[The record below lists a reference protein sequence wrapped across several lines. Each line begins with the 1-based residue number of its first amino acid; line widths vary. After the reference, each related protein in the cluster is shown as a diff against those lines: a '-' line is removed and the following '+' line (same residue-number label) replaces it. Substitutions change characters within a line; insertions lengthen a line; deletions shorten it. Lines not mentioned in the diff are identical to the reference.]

1 MSDLLSIG
9 ASGVRA
15 YQTALSTIGENIAN
29 VGTTG
34 YTRRTVS
41 LSEVPGTGSISQF
54 GAGNGVLLSA
64 VNRAADT
71 YASTALR
78 ATTADLSRTT
88 SGATW
93 LDKIQSALTG
103 NELTTRVTSFFAS
116 AQSLAAEP
124 DSSALRTGVV
134 SAAQSA
140 AVAFTATGQAFDQI
154 NADMDTA
161 GGQAATDLNS
171 LGASL
176 AQINDGLGR
185 SLPGSTAAAQLMDQ
199 RDVILGQMSQLV
211 DVNVQTDTFGRVTV
225 GIGGAAGDAFVKGN
239 QSGTVSYQRN
249 NDGTVGFNVAV
260 NGVTNVL
267 SPNGGTTAGMI
278 DGAQRVAAIR
288 QNLNDVATDF
298 AKTVNDNQAAG
309 YDLAGNKGQPIFAVA
324 PGAAATAMTVSLADG
339 SGIAAAAASAPDAA
353 GNTTTTG
360 TRNAGNLAALQALR
374 TTKGYEASLTA
385 LVTDNATAYKQ
396 KNTIA
401 DAQSAIRDGA
411 ETALS
416 SKTGVNLDS
425 EAVDLMR
432 FQQAYSASSRII
444 QVARDTF
451 QSILDIR

>member
-15 YQTALSTIGENIAN
+15 YQTALSTVGENIAN

-41 LSEVPGTGSISQF
+41 LSEVQGTGSISQY
-54 GAGNGVLLSA
+54 GAGNGVILSA
-64 VNRAADT
+64 VNRASNS

-78 ATTADLSRTT
+78 SSTADLTRTT
-88 SGATW
+88 SGAQW

-103 NELTTRVTSFFAS
+103 NNLTTRVTSFFAS

-124 DSSALRTGVV
+124 GSSALRTGMV

-140 AVAFTATGQAFDQI
+140 AIAFTATGQAFDQI
-154 NADMDTA
+154 DDDMDTA
-161 GGQAATDLNS
+161 GVQAGVDLTS
-171 LGASL
+171 LGSSL
-176 AQINDGLGR
+176 AKINAGLGR
-185 SLPGSTAAAQLMDQ
+185 SQPGSTAAAQLMDQ
-199 RDVILGQMSQLV
+199 RDTILDQMSEFV
-211 DVNVQTDTFGRVTV
+211 DVDVKTDALGRVTV
-225 GIGGAAGDAFVKGN
+225 GIGGAAGASFVKGD
-239 QSGTVSYQRN
+239 QSGSVGYQRN
-249 NDGTVGFNVAV
+249 SDGTVGFNVTV

-267 SPNGGTTAGMI
+267 SPNGGSMAGMI

-288 QNLNDVATDF
+288 QNLNEVAADF
-298 AKTVNDNQAAG
+298 AKTVNDSQAAG
-309 YDLAGNKGQPIFAVA
+309 ADLSGA
-324 PGAAATAMTVSLADG
+324 PGKPLFETGDPATAMKVVLTDG
-339 SGIAAAAASAPDAA
+339 SGIAAASLQTDSA
-353 GNTTTTG
+353 GNTVSAG
-360 TRNAGNLAALQALR
+360 NRNGGNLASLEGLR
-374 TTKGYEASLTA
+374 TSKGFESSLTA

-411 ETALS
+411 ETAVS
-416 SKTGVNLDS
+416 TATGVNLDS

>member
-64 VNRAADT
+64 VNRSSDT

-161 GGQAATDLNS
+161 GTQAATDLNS

-239 QSGTVSYQRN
+239 QAGTVSYQRN

-260 NGVTNVL
+260 NGVVNVL
-267 SPNGGTTAGMI
+267 SPNGGSTAGMI
-278 DGAQRVAAIR
+278 DGAQRVATIR

-298 AKTVNDNQAAG
+298 VRTVNDNQAAG
-309 YDLAGNKGQPIFAVA
+309 DDQTGTQGKALFAAGTSPTDMSVLLTN
-324 PGAAATAMTVSLADG
+324 G
-339 SGIAAAAASAPDAA
+339 SDIAAAAT
-353 GNTTTTG
+353 GGG
-360 TRNAGNLAALQALR
+360 TRDASNLAKLQTSR
-374 TTKGYEASLTA
+374 TTKGYEATLTA

-411 ETALS
+411 ESTLS